1 MLVEEKT
8 KDELVN
14 VTSYEYGLNNRLEK
28 EARKREELT
37 EGQSKTKVCYWDGT
51 DIVAEQADG
60 GIIFFQHRFTS
71 YNVSLFIIS
80 VRFLI
85 GKILLALHPVL
96 LLIFYNSF

>member
-8 KDELVN
+8 KEELVN

-37 EGQSKTKVCYWDGT
+37 EGQSKMKVCYWDGT

-60 GIIFFQHRFTS
+60 GIIFFNIDLPLIMYHYLLS
-71 YNVSLFIIS
+71 VSDF
-80 VRFLI
+80 
-85 GKILLALHPVL
+85 
-96 LLIFYNSF
+96 